1 MHGATKHKTW
11 GSGLLDRFRC
21 KVKNE
26 DLPRGSSESRADLF
40 SDQKPGLGSNL
51 VVYENVLPIIAGIL
65 LACTLCQWIAWRV
78 KLPAIIF
85 LLVTGI
91 LVGSVLGLLQPE
103 KLLGNLFFPFVS
115 ISVAVILF
123 EGSLTLRFKDILGLE
138 TVVRNMVSFGMAV
151 TWLIT
156 ALAAKYAIGLSWEIS
171 FLFGA
176 ITVVSGPTVI
186 VPMLRTIRP
195 TSAVSNILRW
205 EGIVIDPIGASLAVL
220 VYEFIISGGGQTAWS
235 HTMLTFGKLISVGTI
250 IGACGG
256 HLFGLT
262 IRYHWLPEFLHNV
275 AALTFV
281 IACFIA
287 SNSLQP
293 ESGLVT
299 VTVMGIW
306 LANMKS
312 VDIEDILDF
321 KESISILLISL
332 LFIMLAARLD
342 LYSLKDLGWRVV
354 FLFVAIQFL
363 ARPLNVMVSSVRSK
377 LTWPER
383 HMLAWIAP
391 RGIIAAAISA
401 LFAVQLEKAGFSD
414 AGLLIPLT
422 FFVIIATVVLQ
433 STTARPIARWLKV
446 AEPEPTGF
454 LMIGA
459 NIVARTIA
467 KALVQNSV
475 SVLLADT
482 GWDNISKAKSDGL
495 RAYFGNPF
503 SEHAERH
510 LDLIG
515 IGRVLAL
522 SPHENVNVA
531 AVMHYRMEVG
541 RNNVFIIQS
550 KPKEK
555 VSERARLPAQRKGK
569 TLFGS
574 KVTYAYM
581 ASALSLGGKI
591 QTTKLTER
599 FGFNEFL
606 EKHKQLAVPLFA
618 IENKGKI
625 HVFCEEQRI
634 EPKPKWSIIYL
645 LAVADDIEKSVDLNS
660 SDNKKS

>member
-1 MHGATKHKTW
+1 MWDGGGREA
-11 GSGLLDRFRC
+11 LL
-21 KVKNE
+21 
-26 DLPRGSSESRADLF
+26 
-40 SDQKPGLGSNL
+40 QKPGVRSNL
-51 VVYENVLPIIAGIL
+51 VVYENVLPIIAGTL
-65 LACTLCQWIAWRV
+65 VACTLCQWIAWRV

-85 LLVTGI
+85 LLFTGI
-91 LVGSVLGLLQPE
+91 VAGAILGLMKPE

-115 ISVAVILF
+115 LSVAVILF
-123 EGSLTLRFKDILGLE
+123 EGSLTLRFKDIVGLE

-151 TWLIT
+151 TWFIT
-156 ALAAKYAIGLSWEIS
+156 ALAARYAVGLSWEIS
-171 FLFGA
+171 LLFGA

-220 VYEFIISGGGQTAWS
+220 VYEFIISGGGQNALS
-235 HTMLTFGKLISVGTI
+235 HTMLTFGKLVSVGAI
-250 IGACGG
+250 IGACSGY
-256 HLFGLT
+256 LFGLT

-275 AALTFV
+275 AALTVV
-281 IACFIA
+281 IASFIA
-287 SNSLQP
+287 SNLLQP

-299 VTVMGIW
+299 VTVMGVW
-306 LANMKS
+306 LANMRG
-312 VDIEDILDF
+312 VDVEEILDF

-342 LYSLKDLGWRVV
+342 IYSLKDLGWRAVL
-354 FLFVAIQFL
+354 LFIAIQFL

-391 RGIIAAAISA
+391 RGIVAAAISA
-401 LFAVQLEKAGFSD
+401 LFTVQLEKAGFSD
-414 AGLLIPLT
+414 AKLLVPLT

-446 AEPEPTGF
+446 AEPEPKGF

-459 NIVARTIA
+459 NFVARAIA
-467 KALVQNSV
+467 KALVQNGI
-475 SVLLADT
+475 SVLLADS
-482 GWDNISKAKSDGL
+482 GWDEISKAKTDGL
-495 RAYFGNPF
+495 RAYFGNPI
-503 SEHAERH
+503 SEHADRH

-522 SPHENVNVA
+522 SPHESVNVA
-531 AVMHYRMEVG
+531 AAMHYRMEVG
-541 RNNVFIIQS
+541 RNNVFTIQS
-550 KPKEK
+550 KPQEK
-555 VSERARLPAQRKGK
+555 LSDRARLPAQRQGK
-569 TLFGS
+569 ILFGS

-581 ASALSLGGKI
+581 ASALSQGGRI
-591 QTTKLTER
+591 RTTRFTQH

-606 EKHKQLAVPLFA
+606 AKHKQRAVPLFA
-618 IENKGKI
+618 IDLKGKV

-634 EPKPKWSIIYL
+634 DPKPKWSIIYL
-645 LAVADDIEKSVDLNS
+645 LAFEDDIEKSVDLNS
-660 SDNKKS
+660 SDNKKELTIQSS